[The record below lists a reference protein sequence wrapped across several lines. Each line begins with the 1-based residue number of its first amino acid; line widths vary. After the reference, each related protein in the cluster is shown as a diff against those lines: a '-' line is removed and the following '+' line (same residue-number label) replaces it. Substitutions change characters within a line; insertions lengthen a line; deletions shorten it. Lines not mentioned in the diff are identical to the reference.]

1 VATSVSISGS
11 GNVDVTVYGRGT
23 VIAGNGND
31 SIDITGK
38 GRIIV
43 GSGHDTLT
51 LGDGGQIWQSG
62 ASGVDTINLGGKC
75 ATVYEQGQA
84 TVSGAFG
91 QATISGGVLDLG
103 VRSGSNVQ
111 HSAHRSDD
119 DHEHHHDDDR
129 DRHNDDARHGFT
141 SAQSGSVYKEIA
153 VSGHLT
159 LQGGAANTEFVGGS
173 GWTVMQ
179 AGTGNDTFV
188 GGSGHDTM
196 IGGSG
201 HDIFQFHEGQAG
213 GQHVIENFVS
223 GQDHLFIEGH
233 SLDYLQSH
241 HDVTTSGGNTFITID
256 GGKTTIEL
264 QGVTSL
270 KASDITG
277 QNH

>member
-1 VATSVSISGS
+1 MATTVSISGS
-11 GNVDVTVYGRGT
+11 GKVDVTVYGRGT

-31 SIDITGK
+31 SIDITGR

-51 LGDGGQIWQSG
+51 LGGGGQIWQFG
-62 ASGVDTINLGGKC
+62 ATGADTINLGGKC
-75 ATVYEQGQA
+75 ATVYEQGNA

-91 QATISGGVLDLG
+91 SATISGGVLDIG
-103 VRSGSNVQ
+103 VRSGGNVH
-111 HSAHRSDD
+111 HSEHHSDD
-119 DHEHHHDDDR
+119 DRRQDDDDHKHHHDD
-129 DRHNDDARHGFT
+129 ARYTH
-141 SAQSGSVYKEIA
+141 AQSSSVYKEIA

-179 AGTGNDTFV
+179 GGTGNDTFV
-188 GGSGHDTM
+188 GGSGHETM

-223 GQDHLFIEGH
+223 GQDQLFIEGH

-241 HDVTTSGGNTFITID
+241 HDVSTSGGNTFITID

-270 KASDITG
+270 KASDVTG

>member
-1 VATSVSISGS
+1 VATTISISGS

-51 LGDGGQIWQSG
+51 LGDGGQIWQFG
-62 ASGVDTINLGGKC
+62 ASGVDTISLGGKG
-75 ATVYEQGQA
+75 ATLYEQGQA

-91 QATISGGVLDLG
+91 QATISGGVLDIG
-103 VRSGSNVQ
+103 VHSGDGE
-111 HSAHRSDD
+111 HHGDD
-119 DHEHHHDDDR
+119 DGRHHDGDHERHHDDA
-129 DRHNDDARHGFT
+129 HLSYTH
-141 SAQSGSVYKEIA
+141 AQSGSVYKEIA

-159 LQGGAANTEFVGGS
+159 LQGGAANAEFVGGS

-179 AGTGNDTFV
+179 GGTGNDTFV

-213 GQHVIENFVS
+213 GQHVIQNFVS
-223 GQDHLFIEGH
+223 GQDQLYVEGH
-233 SLDYLQSH
+233 SLAYLQSQ
-241 HDVTTSGGNTFITID
+241 HDISTSGGNTFITID

-270 KASDITG
+270 KASDITS